1 MSHLQYFDYEGAFA
15 ERSKREINY
24 SQAVRIDNRIEV
36 SGQGTLRREV
46 THGSYLQSIGG
57 WNRFTEE
64 IPESISDEVAQ
75 AFDNVE
81 YAVQLAGGKMEQVY
95 RVRFYITVPLDD
107 IVEHLVRNMKER
119 FKGHGPLLT
128 CVQVVALYK
137 TMRVEIEAEA
147 HLGQMVAVA

>member
-1 MSHLQYFDYEGAFA
+1 MSHLQYFDYQGAFA

-36 SGQGTLRREV
+36 SGQG
-46 THGSYLQSIGG
+46 G
-57 WNRFTEE
+57 WDPFTEE
-64 IPESISDEVAQ
+64 ISKSISNEVNQ
-75 AFDNVE
+75 AFNNVE
-81 YAVQLAGGKMEQVY
+81 HAVQLAGGKMEQVY

-119 FKGHGPLLT
+119 FKGHSPLLT

-147 HLGQMVAVA
+147 HLGQLVAVA